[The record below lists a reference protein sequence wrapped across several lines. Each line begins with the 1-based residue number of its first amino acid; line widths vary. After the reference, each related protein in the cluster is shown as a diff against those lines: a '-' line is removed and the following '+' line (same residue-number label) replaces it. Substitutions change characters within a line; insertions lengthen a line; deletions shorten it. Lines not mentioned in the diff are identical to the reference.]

1 MSISAL
7 NIGLSGLQTFRRA
20 LDSSAHNVANSL
32 TAGFKPQQVAFQEG
46 ATGGVA
52 VVGNASADPGGTDF
66 ASETVQSIQYKTGFD
81 LSAKV
86 VKTADEILG
95 VLIDIKA

>member
-7 NIGLSGLQTFRRA
+7 NAGLSGLQTFRRA

-32 TAGFKPQQVAFQEG
+32 TAGYKPQQVAFQEG
-46 ATGGVA
+46 ATGGV
-52 VVGNASADPGGTDF
+52 GSASLSTTDPSGTDY
-66 ASETVQSIQYKTGFD
+66 ATETVQSIQYKTGFD
-81 LSAKV
+81 FSAKV